1 MECCTVQLLIIRDLS
16 QNREQFCR
24 AFDAKRQVHFRK
36 SADFFFRNA
45 AFCTDQQRGVKQKQP
60 ACAAAAR
67 YPEKAAEIISAAVS
81 LLIGK
86 QLCSRIA
93 VSSGEN
99 AVICCIISLKLLP
112 LWILPAAAAMPC
124 RRQGRSSLPS
134 RTVNADSGTARKLPG
149 CARRHG

>member
-86 QLCSRIA
+86 HLPATPALFQNRCFLRGKCSDLLYHI
-93 VSSGEN
+93 VETSSIMDFTSSGSN
-99 AVICCIISLKLLP
+99 AVQASRSFKS
-112 LWILPAAAAMPC
+112 AKQDGEC
-124 RRQGRSSLPS
+124 R
-134 RTVNADSGTARKLPG
+134 
-149 CARRHG
+149 